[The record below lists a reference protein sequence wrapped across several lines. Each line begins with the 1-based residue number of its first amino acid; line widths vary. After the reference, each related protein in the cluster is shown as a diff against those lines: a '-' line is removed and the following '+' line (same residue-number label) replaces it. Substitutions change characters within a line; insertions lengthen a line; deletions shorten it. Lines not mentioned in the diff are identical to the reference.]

1 MRDKT
6 ITRGVFL
13 LACFIALAQCGQ
25 SEETYTA
32 PPEATTPQPTDPT
45 AVAGADK
52 LPAADLAR
60 VCRATVAALND
71 LDPDIVK
78 VSGNSGELVQVRYTD
93 ANDDKVWTN
102 ECRVTGN
109 RVILRS
115 IEAFGPQ
122 SGKGRW
128 RTAPMDEV
136 ITYKIEGPEVG
147 VTTRYSETSSA
158 TETFTLPN

>member
-6 ITRGVFL
+6 ITRGAFL
-13 LACFIALAQCGQ
+13 LASSFALAQCGPPGVT
-25 SEETYTA
+25 STA
-32 PPEATTPQPTDPT
+32 PTEATTGQPTDSA

-52 LPAADLAR
+52 LPAPDMAR

-71 LDPDIVK
+71 HDPDIVK
-78 VSGNSGELVQVRYTD
+78 VSGNSGEIVQVRYAAASD
-93 ANDDKVWTN
+93 GKVWTN
-102 ECRVTGN
+102 ECRVRGN
-109 RVILRS
+109 RVILRT

-136 ITYKIEGPEVG
+136 ITYKIEGPEVS
-147 VTTRYSETSSA
+147 VTTKYSETSSS